1 MKILIVGSGARE
13 HALAWRLARSGHVV
27 LAAPGN
33 PGSARVARRLA
44 VDALDVPAMVEA
56 ARAEAVD
63 LVVVGPEGPL
73 VAGLVD
79 ALAADGIAA
88 FGPTRA
94 AARLEGSKV
103 FAKEFMARHRI
114 ATAAFRVADTVEA
127 AVDAARALGWPA
139 VLKADGLAAGKG
151 VVIAANESEARAFA
165 TACLIEHRF
174 GDAGARLVVE
184 AFLPGDEASV
194 FFLCDG
200 TRLAR
205 FVPARDAKRL
215 ADGDAGPNTGG
226 MGAFAPAPV
235 DAATLDRIEREIALP
250 TLAGMAAEG
259 APFRGL
265 LYVGAMLG
273 PAGPR
278 VLEYNVRFGDP
289 ETQALMPLVASDLGT
304 LFAECAR
311 GELRSPLVFADAVA
325 VGVVLAAAGYPDA
338 PRAGDPIAG
347 LERWPAPEVEDREE
361 RWCFHAGTRELGGGF
376 ASAGGRVLTVVARAP
391 DLAGARRRAYEGLD
405 RLRLAGGQARRD
417 IAAAGAAA
425 ARS

>member
-1 MKILIVGSGARE
+1 MRILVVGSGARE
-13 HALAWRLARSGHVV
+13 HALVWRLARSGHTL

-33 PGSARVARRLA
+33 PGSSRIARQFA
-44 VDALDVPAMVEA
+44 VDALDLPAIVSV

-73 VAGLVD
+73 VAGVVD
-79 ALAADGIAA
+79 ALTAGGIAA

-103 FAKEFMARHRI
+103 FAKEFMARHGI
-114 ATAAFRVADTVEA
+114 ATAAFRVADTVEQA
-127 AVDAARALGWPA
+127 IAAARALGWPA

-165 TACLIEHRF
+165 SACLIERRF
-174 GDAGARLVVE
+174 GDAGGRLVVE

-205 FVPARDAKRL
+205 FLPARDAKRL
-215 ADGDAGPNTGG
+215 ADGDSGPNTGG

-235 DAATLDRIEREIALP
+235 DAATLDRIESEIALP
-250 TLAGMAAEG
+250 TLAGMAQEG
-259 APFRGL
+259 APFQGL

-311 GELRSPLVFADAVA
+311 GDLRSPLAFDDAAA
-325 VGVVLAAAGYPDA
+325 VGVVLAAAGYPES
-338 PRAGDPIAG
+338 PRAGDRIEG
-347 LERWPAPEVEDREE
+347 LEHWPDPAAEDREQ
-361 RWCFHAGTRELGGGF
+361 RWCFHAGTRAEGGGF
-376 ASAGGRVLTVVARAP
+376 ASAGGRVLTVVARAQG
-391 DLAGARRRAYEGLD
+391 LSAARQRAYEGLD

-417 IAAAGAAA
+417 IAVTHPAA
-425 ARS
+425 ARN

>member
-1 MKILIVGSGARE
+1 MRILVVGSGARE
-13 HALAWRLARSGHVV
+13 HALAWRLARSGHIV

-44 VDALDVPAMVEA
+44 VDALDLRAVVAA

-79 ALAADGIAA
+79 ALTAEGIAA

-103 FAKEFMARHRI
+103 FAKEFMARHGI
-114 ATAAFRVADTVEA
+114 ATAAFRVADTVEQA
-127 AVDAARALGWPA
+127 IDAARALGWPA

-151 VVIAANESEARAFA
+151 VVIAANEPEARAFA
-165 TACLIEHRF
+165 SACLIDRRF

-205 FVPARDAKRL
+205 FLPARDAKRL

-235 DAATLDRIEREIALP
+235 DAATLDRVESEIALP
-250 TLAGMAAEG
+250 TLAGMAQEG

-265 LYVGAMLG
+265 LYVGAMFG

-304 LFAECAR
+304 LFADCAR
-311 GELRSPLVFADAVA
+311 GELRSSLAFDDAAA

-338 PRAGDPIAG
+338 PRAGDRIEG
-347 LERWPAPEVEDREE
+347 LERWPDPAAEDREQ
-361 RWCFHAGTRELGGGF
+361 RWCFHAGTREESGGVV
-376 ASAGGRVLTVVARAP
+376 ASGGRVLTVVARAP
-391 DLAGARRRAYEGLD
+391 DLAQARQRAYEGLD
-405 RLRLAGGQARRD
+405 RLTLAGGQARRD